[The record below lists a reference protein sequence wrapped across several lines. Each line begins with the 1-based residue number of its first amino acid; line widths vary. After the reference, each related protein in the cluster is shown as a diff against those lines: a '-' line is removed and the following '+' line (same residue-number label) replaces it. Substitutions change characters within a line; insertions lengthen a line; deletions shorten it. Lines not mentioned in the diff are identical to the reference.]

1 MEKGGK
7 KKNINI
13 ANQLKKI
20 VVNIIIMSKTT
31 QNDTNVTPAGGAS
44 RQLGIVKWFNN
55 KAGFG
60 FVTTL
65 GDESKDVFVH
75 HSGVSV
81 NREQYK
87 YLVQGEYV
95 EFNLSKSDNND
106 HEWQAIDVTGIQ
118 GGHLMCETRFLNK
131 QERTDREPNSDSG
144 DGRGDG
150 RGDSRSNGRGDGRGR
165 GDRRVRQRGSGPRD
179 QTRGGQ
185 DKQKWTLDEQSQ
197 DDH

>member
-1 MEKGGK
+1 
-7 KKNINI
+7 
-13 ANQLKKI
+13 
-20 VVNIIIMSKTT
+20 MSKTT

-106 HEWQAIDVTGIQ
+106 HEWQAINVTGIQ
-118 GGHLMCETRFLNK
+118 RGHLMCETRFLNK
-131 QERTDREPNSDSG
+131 QERPDREPR
-144 DGRGDG
+144 DGG
-150 RGDSRSNGRGDGRGR
+150 
-165 GDRRVRQRGSGPRD
+165 RVRQHGSGPRD
-179 QTRGGQ
+179 RGQSDRGQ
-185 DKQKWTLDEQSQ
+185 QRNKSKWVLDEQQNDVSE
-197 DDH
+197 

>member
-1 MEKGGK
+1 
-7 KKNINI
+7 
-13 ANQLKKI
+13 
-20 VVNIIIMSKTT
+20 MSNT
-31 QNDTNVTPAGGAS
+31 QNNANVTPVSGAS

-118 GGHLMCETRFLNK
+118 NGPLMCETRFLNK
-131 QERTDREPNSDSG
+131 QERTDREPRHN
-144 DGRGDG
+144 
-150 RGDSRSNGRGDGRGR
+150 
-165 GDRRVRQRGSGPRD
+165 DRAHRHDDRAPRHVRQRGSGPRD
-179 QTRGGQ
+179 NKRNKSQ
-185 DKQKWTLDEQSQ
+185 WVLDEKNNNEISE
-197 DDH
+197 

>member
-1 MEKGGK
+1 
-7 KKNINI
+7 
-13 ANQLKKI
+13 
-20 VVNIIIMSKTT
+20 MSKTT
-31 QNDTNVTPAGGAS
+31 QNDSNVTPVSGAS

-106 HEWQAIDVTGIQ
+106 HEWQAVDVTGIQ
-118 GGHLMCETRFLNK
+118 SGHLMCETRFLNK
-131 QERTDREPNSDSG
+131 QERTDTEG
-144 DGRGDG
+144 GVG
-150 RGDSRSNGRGDGRGR
+150 
-165 GDRRVRQRGSGPRD
+165 RVRQRGSGPRD
-179 QTRGGQ
+179 RGQRGQ
-185 DKQKWTLDEQSQ
+185 RGQRGERNNSKWVLDEKNDNNPEVSEE
-197 DDH
+197 

>member
-1 MEKGGK
+1 
-7 KKNINI
+7 
-13 ANQLKKI
+13 
-20 VVNIIIMSKTT
+20 MSKT
-31 QNDTNVTPAGGAS
+31 QNDANVTPASGSS

-95 EFNLSKSDNND
+95 EFDLSTSDSND
-106 HEWQAIDVTGIQ
+106 HKWQATNVTGLQ
-118 GGHLMCETRFLNK
+118 TGPLMCETRFLNK
-131 QERTDREPNSDSG
+131 QERPDRPPSKQNDSRRSDSRNSDS
-144 DGRGDG
+144 RNS
-150 RGDSRSNGRGDGRGR
+150 DSRRD
-165 GDRRVRQRGSGPRD
+165 VRPRGSGPRD
-179 QTRGGQ
+179 GKSRGGNS
-185 DKQKWTLDEQSQ
+185 KWVLDENDNNLSEQ
-197 DDH
+197 

>member
-1 MEKGGK
+1 
-7 KKNINI
+7 
-13 ANQLKKI
+13 
-20 VVNIIIMSKTT
+20 MSNT
-31 QNDTNVTPAGGAS
+31 QNDANVTPVSGAS

-118 GGHLMCETRFLNK
+118 NGPLMCETRFLNK
-131 QERTDREPNSDSG
+131 QERTDRAPRHDDRPRHG
-144 DGRGDG
+144 DRHRHD
-150 RGDSRSNGRGDGRGR
+150 
-165 GDRRVRQRGSGPRD
+165 DRRVRQRGSGPRD
-179 QTRGGQ
+179 N
-185 DKQKWTLDEQSQ
+185 KQNKSQWVLDEKNNNEISEE
-197 DDH
+197 

>member
-1 MEKGGK
+1 
-7 KKNINI
+7 
-13 ANQLKKI
+13 
-20 VVNIIIMSKTT
+20 MSKT
-31 QNDTNVTPAGGAS
+31 QNDANATPVSGSS

-95 EFNLSKSDNND
+95 QFIVSTSDNNE
-106 HEWQAIDVTGIQ
+106 HEWQAIDVTGIRN
-118 GGHLMCETRFLNK
+118 GPLMCETRFLNK
-131 QERTDREPNSDSG
+131 QERTDRAPRQNDRVRY
-144 DGRGDG
+144 DD
-150 RGDSRSNGRGDGRGR
+150 GR

-179 QTRGGQ
+179 NKRNKSQ
-185 DKQKWTLDEQSQ
+185 WVLDEKNNKNEISEE
-197 DDH
+197 

>member
-1 MEKGGK
+1 
-7 KKNINI
+7 
-13 ANQLKKI
+13 
-20 VVNIIIMSKTT
+20 MSNT
-31 QNDTNVTPAGGAS
+31 QNNANVTPVSGAS

-118 GGHLMCETRFLNK
+118 NGALMCETRFLNK
-131 QERTDREPNSDSG
+131 QERTDRPRHD
-144 DGRGDG
+144 
-150 RGDSRSNGRGDGRGR
+150 
-165 GDRRVRQRGSGPRD
+165 DRAPRHVRQRGSGPRD
-179 QTRGGQ
+179 NKRNKSQ
-185 DKQKWTLDEQSQ
+185 WVLDEKNNNEISEE
-197 DDH
+197 

>member
-1 MEKGGK
+1 
-7 KKNINI
+7 
-13 ANQLKKI
+13 
-20 VVNIIIMSKTT
+20 MSKKT
-31 QNDTNVTPAGGAS
+31 QNDTNVTPASGAS

-81 NREQYK
+81 NKEQYK

-118 GGHLMCETRFLNK
+118 NGPLMCETRFLNK
-131 QERTDREPNSDSG
+131 QERTDSG
-144 DGRGDG
+144 
-150 RGDSRSNGRGDGRGR
+150 S
-165 GDRRVRQRGSGPRD
+165 RVRQGGGGPRE
-179 QTRGGQ
+179 RGHGGQ
-185 DKQKWTLDEQSQ
+185 RDNGKRNNSKWVLDERNRQNEVSEE
-197 DDH
+197 

>member
-1 MEKGGK
+1 
-7 KKNINI
+7 
-13 ANQLKKI
+13 
-20 VVNIIIMSKTT
+20 MSDT
-31 QNDTNVTPAGGAS
+31 QNNVNATPASGGS

-106 HEWQAIDVTGIQ
+106 HEWQAVDVTGIQ
-118 GGHLMCETRFLNK
+118 SGHLMCETRFLNK
-131 QERTDREPNSDSG
+131 QERTDTEEG
-144 DGRGDG
+144 VG
-150 RGDSRSNGRGDGRGR
+150 
-165 GDRRVRQRGSGPRD
+165 RVRQRGSGPRD
-179 QTRGGQ
+179 RGQRGSGPRDRGQ
-185 DKQKWTLDEQSQ
+185 RDRGQRDRGQRDGERNNSKWVLDEKNEQNQEVSE
-197 DDH
+197 

>member
-1 MEKGGK
+1 
-7 KKNINI
+7 
-13 ANQLKKI
+13 
-20 VVNIIIMSKTT
+20 MSKTT

-106 HEWQAIDVTGIQ
+106 HEWQAINVTGIQ
-118 GGHLMCETRFLNK
+118 QGHLMCETRFLNK
-131 QERTDREPNSDSG
+131 QERPDREPR
-144 DGRGDG
+144 DGG
-150 RGDSRSNGRGDGRGR
+150 
-165 GDRRVRQRGSGPRD
+165 RVRQHGSGPRD
-179 QTRGGQ
+179 RGQRDRGQ
-185 DKQKWTLDEQSQ
+185 QRNKSKWVLDEQHNDVSE
-197 DDH
+197 